1 MQHDALRVHI
11 IDLLDW
17 HDAHATFDDAVRDM
31 PADLQGTLANGVPH
45 SAWMLLEHLR
55 IAQRDIL
62 EFCREGEYTL
72 PSWPDDYWPADPAPP
87 NAEAWDDSVRRFREN
102 LAALRDIA
110 ETTPDLF
117 AIVPHGENEKQTYLR
132 ELLLAADHNAYHV
145 GQLVILRR
153 MLGAWHS

>member
-1 MQHDALRVHI
+1 MAHETLRRHI

-31 PADLQGTLANGVPH
+31 PADLQGTLADGVPH

-62 EFCREGEYTL
+62 EFCSDGDYTL
-72 PSWPDDYWPADPAPP
+72 PAWPDDYWPADPAPP
-87 NAEAWDDSVRRFREN
+87 NPEAWDDSVRRFQED

-110 ETTPDLF
+110 RHAPDLF
-117 AIVPHGENEKQTYLR
+117 AVVPHGENEKQTWLR

-153 MLGAWHS
+153 MLGAWRD